1 MTRYADRLLADG
13 EQVVLRSRQHWLA
26 VLIDGRVAVSVLLAS
41 LALLAIASFALEQG
55 APRFWLGA
63 LAFVL
68 LIGSLLVLA
77 RLWLS
82 WRSQDYLV
90 TNRRVV
96 KVDGIIRKRAADSS
110 LEKINDA
117 VLEQGIFGRMFG
129 FGNLEILTAA
139 EIPVDR
145 FYMLAQ
151 AQTFKRTMLEEK
163 NRLERDVRLPPSPPL
178 RAMQPVPP
186 APAPEPPA
194 PVSSAVVSAA
204 TMDGSGASLA
214 ATDATNDGPDVD
226 WAAPV
231 APASERSGDAGLS
244 TEVSPHSSAVSATD
258 ARATDAAAEAP
269 GPLLRA
275 ARHSMSS
282 EEITK
287 LLADLADLRDRGAIS
302 AEDYEAKKQ
311 DLLARL

>member
-13 EQVVLRSRQHWLA
+13 EQIVLRSRQHWLA
-26 VLIDGRVAVSVLLAS
+26 MLIDGRAAVSIFLAS
-41 LALLAIASFALEQG
+41 LVLLAIASFALEQG
-55 APRFWLGA
+55 AARFWLGA

-68 LIGSLLVLA
+68 LLGSLLVLA

-117 VLEQGIFGRMFG
+117 VLEQGVFGRMFG

-186 APAPEPPA
+186 APVVEEPPPVAA
-194 PVSSAVVSAA
+194 PAMRAVAMDGPGAAMAAAADMRTGDGADSDSAA
-204 TMDGSGASLA
+204 LEPASG
-214 ATDATNDGPDVD
+214 DGPGPSDAM
-226 WAAPV
+226 AAPTGGEV
-231 APASERSGDAGLS
+231 APAMDAQRAGGSIAATASG
-244 TEVSPHSSAVSATD
+244 P
-258 ARATDAAAEAP
+258 
-269 GPLLRA
+269 
-275 ARHSMSS
+275 HSMSS
-282 EEITK
+282 EEITR
-287 LLADLADLRDRGAIS
+287 LLADLADLRDRGAINS
-302 AEDYEAKKQ
+302 EDYEAKKQ

>member
-26 VLIDGRVAVSVLLAS
+26 MLIDGRAAVSILLAS
-41 LALLAIASFALEQG
+41 FVLLGIASFALEQG
-55 APRFWLGA
+55 AARDWLGA
-63 LAFVL
+63 LAFIL
-68 LIGSLLVLA
+68 LLGAMLVLA

-90 TNRRVV
+90 TNRRVM
-96 KVDGIIRKRAADSS
+96 KVEGIIRKRSADSS

-117 VLEQGIFGRMFG
+117 VLEQGVFGRMFG

-139 EIPVDR
+139 EIAVDR
-145 FYMLAQ
+145 FHMLAQ

-178 RAMQPVPP
+178 RAVPP
-186 APAPEPPA
+186 APMVPVSVPPEPGSPA
-194 PVSSAVVSAA
+194 LAGAGATNGPGAATAATDSAA
-204 TMDGSGASLA
+204 TADA
-214 ATDATNDGPDVD
+214 ADVD
-226 WAAPV
+226 WAAPGAAATEGRGESEPITAPPAV
-231 APASERSGDAGLS
+231 GSGASANDGAATDWPTAAPA
-244 TEVSPHSSAVSATD
+244 T
-258 ARATDAAAEAP
+258 
-269 GPLLRA
+269 GP
-275 ARHSMSS
+275 HSMSS
-282 EEITK
+282 EEITR